1 MLVSSQVFSSTVRVG
16 LTGLVKDRL
25 WKVESGM
32 LGRSVI
38 VVAGIIAAMPAG
50 AVELKPLE
58 AKRFIAGKYFS
69 YSCFE
74 GTTGAGR
81 INADGS
87 VVGTIQVRGSGPVR
101 LVALPTGTIRV
112 QPDSICAT
120 LRGMPFQP
128 CFTVQQTDARSFRG
142 ALSGPLGFA
151 YCDFTR
157 RNPRLEISTT
167 PGQSPHPVDWGML
180 RTSVDE

>member
-1 MLVSSQVFSSTVRVG
+1 
-16 LTGLVKDRL
+16 
-25 WKVESGM
+25 M

-38 VVAGIIAAMPAG
+38 VVASFVVAIFVAAIFVAAMPAWAG
-50 AVELKPLE
+50 ELKPAE

-101 LVALPTGTIRV
+101 LIALPTGTVRV

-142 ALSGPLGFA
+142 ALAGLGFA

-167 PGQSPHPVDWGML
+167 PPGQPPHPVDWGML